1 MLNIGIRIH
10 TVQRRGKNMD
20 RQVMKG
26 VRLPAAVVQKIEQI
40 VEKEGSTFSQF
51 IRTAAM
57 KELGERKRRAA

>member
-1 MLNIGIRIH
+1 
-10 TVQRRGKNMD
+10 
-20 RQVMKG
+20 VMKG